1 MASLPLVA
9 LWGTLLLGAAVSSIA
24 GAGNLPAPSASTVQ
38 EKRMSLSSSQSRVG
52 PAHLQPIVFEGKRY
66 KEILNGELLDLAQ
79 RTGLMMIIDE
89 ATQARVAV
97 VKVYDSPR
105 DPDLE
110 ADVQDIF
117 FTVFELDA
125 AQREIRIANERGQRF
140 VFRIDDRSVRALP

>member
-1 MASLPLVA
+1 
-9 LWGTLLLGAAVSSIA
+9 
-24 GAGNLPAPSASTVQ
+24 
-38 EKRMSLSSSQSRVG
+38 MSLSSSQSRVG